1 MAIFIISWP
10 LFCIAFGL
18 MLLFT
23 FIMSVQSLHFYT
35 KDVVVKKFSIMEL
48 ELPASPTELVNLIK
62 GLYKLP
68 EPQSKNAVNALKS
81 QLYID
86 FLFMPCAY
94 GTIFLLCMLVSA
106 KMQMSF
112 GVNVFTLLAWAQLIP
127 GFGIIIIV
135 PFVFTLLAWAQL
147 IPWLCDIIENIYLL
161 RKIRPDP
168 VLSIASVHKAYLRME
183 YIKWGIAFSAAICAI
198 AAICYF
204 WLSGHYAVH
213 SLYYLLIVVAE
224 IILFSIAGKL
234 FLKNKKEEM

>member
-68 EPQSKNAVNALKS
+68 EPQSKKAVNALKS

-127 GFGIIIIV
+127 
-135 PFVFTLLAWAQL
+135 
-147 IPWLCDIIENIYLL
+147 WLCDIIENIYLL

-183 YIKWGIAFSAAICAI
+183 YIKWGIALSAAICAI